1 MNPVGSGA
9 LKRKFTCQKVLKHNT
24 IESMVSVLGDREVLV
39 TLGSRIRDARLVRN
53 LSQAHV
59 ASVVGI
65 SLPTYRKIESGD
77 GTIEFRHVVRTLAVL
92 GYVDA
97 ILALV
102 PTVDPAITMKQL
114 MSLPERKRASTSKH
128 KV

>member
-1 MNPVGSGA
+1 
-9 LKRKFTCQKVLKHNT
+9 
-24 IESMVSVLGDREVLV
+24 MVSILGDKEATT
-39 TLGSRIRDARLVRN
+39 TLGSRIRDARLARN

-59 ASVVGI
+59 ASIVGI

-97 ILALV
+97 IATLV
-102 PTVDPAITMKQL
+102 PPANPALTMKQL
-114 MSLPERKRASTSKH
+114 MALPERKHASTSKH

>member
-1 MNPVGSGA
+1 
-9 LKRKFTCQKVLKHNT
+9 
-24 IESMVSVLGDREVLV
+24 MVSVLGDREAMT
-39 TLGSRIRDARLVRN
+39 TLGSRIRDARLARN

-102 PTVDPAITMKQL
+102 PPVDPAITMKQL

>member
-1 MNPVGSGA
+1 M
-9 LKRKFTCQKVLKHNT
+9 
-24 IESMVSVLGDREVLV
+24 ISVLGDKEATA
-39 TLGSRIRDARLVRN
+39 TLGSRIRDARLARN
-53 LSQAHV
+53 LSQVHV
-59 ASVVGI
+59 ASIVGI

-97 ILALV
+97 IPALV
-102 PTVDPAITMKQL
+102 PPVDPALTMKQL
-114 MSLPERKRASTSKH
+114 MALPERRRASTAKL